1 MNIVLWSILTGI
13 MALIFLVFAV
23 GGYLCI
29 NEFSAAVNMQLGT
42 SDFETVHDENA
53 EPVTFFES
61 SYDSVNG
68 SVLYEEDSKVIEEA
82 ESEGAVLL
90 WNKDEALPLEN
101 GSKLSLFG
109 RGSREFVLSGS
120 GSGYVNSTNQ
130 SDVSVTVDLKTALE
144 SRNFSVNA
152 QLWNALSSGS
162 NKPTRPNTACTEWQQ
177 WFVNEFN
184 WSTYSA
190 VSSSFASYQDAAIV
204 TITRTGG
211 EYSDLHYNYSGVR
224 STGNIESTPEEGGY
238 LGLTDQEEEI
248 FRNLRNEHFGKVIV
262 LLNTGNPLQM
272 QDLEKYYDVIDAC
285 MWIGQVGTTG
295 ANAVADLLA
304 GNITP
309 SGRLVDTYAYNLNSA
324 PSTVND
330 GSYVYANANL
340 ASGLISASKCAE
352 NRYNTYMVYQEGIY
366 IGYKYYETRYYDNLM
381 NPSYQADSTKGVKHS
396 EGAWDYDGEVA
407 FPFGYGLS
415 YTTFEYSG
423 FNVKQAGDNYEVSV
437 TVKNTGAVKGKE
449 VVQIYLQ
456 KPYTQYDIDN
466 QIEKSAIEL
475 VGFTKTSALE
485 PGKSETVT
493 VSVKKED
500 FKTYDAN
507 NRKTYIIEKG
517 DYYLT
522 VGTDSH
528 VAINNVISMQQKKAS
543 VSQNVMGGNVKA
555 GVLGADFVERISLNE
570 DFTTYSK
577 STQTGEEITNR
588 LDRGDINQYEGRG
601 SNEVTYLSRSDWDGT
616 YPSVPQL
623 TLNETMVNDLK
634 DASTNLKDMLALLES
649 GEPNSYY
656 PQFEY
661 YELPQYGVLV
671 SGETDSK
678 QIPNVGRGDL
688 SAFMFIEA
696 PYDPVREDNS
706 TVINGKTYVQYWTDM
721 WDQLLDQMTLDE
733 QAFMCANAYHQLGGS
748 PNTALP
754 PSKQE
759 NGPVGITKRGDF
771 SLPNSEIKDWCW
783 VAYPCNPVL
792 ASTFNKELIERVGQH
807 MSEDMLYLGYNGI
820 YGPGVNMHRTPFGGR
835 NFEYPSE
842 DSYLAGEVGYAVSKG
857 IESKGCMAYAK
868 HFALNDT
875 ETNRRHVQIWSNEQ
889 ATREIYLRPFE
900 RTFNEGG
907 ASATMNSFTR
917 VGTRWNGA
925 CYEMMTLILRNEWGW
940 DGINISDWQQGTP
953 GPMNYLDG
961 ILAGTDSF
969 DGNGKA
975 EDLTVYKDY
984 PAVAHSIR
992 TSAKRIIYNVVRTN
1006 VMNGK
1011 SISSKTI
1018 PQTPWWHTAFR
1029 AATITTGALTAV
1041 FAAMLVAA
1049 IVWKRKNKDASETSE
1064 SN

>member
-1 MNIVLWSILTGI
+1 MKKLANVILWSILCGV
-13 MALIFLVFAV
+13 MALIFLVSAI

-29 NEFSAAVNMQLGT
+29 NKFSAAINMALGT
-42 SDFETVHDENA
+42 SDFETIHDGNA
-53 EPVTFFES
+53 EPATLFES
-61 SYDSVNG
+61 DYDSVNG
-68 SVLYEEDSKVIEEA
+68 SVLYDEDSKMIEEA

-90 WNKDEALPLEN
+90 WNKDEALPLAN
-101 GSKLSLFG
+101 GNKLSLFG

-130 SDVSVTVDLKTALE
+130 QNVSVTVDLKTALE
-144 SRNFSVNA
+144 SRSFSVND
-152 QLWNALSSGS
+152 QLWNALSSAS
-162 NKPTRPNTACTEWQQ
+162 NKPTRPDGACTEWQQ

-190 VSSSFASYQDAAIV
+190 VSGSFSSFNDAAIV

-211 EYSDLHYNYSGVR
+211 EYSDLHYNYTSA
-224 STGNIESTPEEGGY
+224 SATGSIESTPAEGGY
-238 LGLTDQEEEI
+238 LGLTDQEEAI
-248 FRNLRNEHFGKVIV
+248 FQNLRNLHFGKVIV

-272 QDLEKYYDVIDAC
+272 QDLEKYYDMIDAC
-285 MWIGQVGTTG
+285 MWIGQVGSTG

-304 GNITP
+304 GNIAP
-309 SGRLVDTYAYNLNSA
+309 SGRLVDTYAYDLNSA

-340 ASGLISASKCAE
+340 VSGLVSASKCAA

-366 IGYKYYETRYYDNLM
+366 VGYKYYETRYYDSIVND
-381 NPSYQADSTKGVKHS
+381 SYNASSTKGAKHS
-396 EGAWDYDGEVA
+396 DGAWDYDSEVA

-415 YTTFEYSG
+415 YTTFEYSN
-423 FNVKQAGDNYEVSV
+423 FDVKTVGDHYEVSV
-437 TVKNTGAVKGKE
+437 TVKNTGNVKGKE
-449 VVQIYLQ
+449 VVQVYLQ

-466 QIEKSAIEL
+466 QVEKSAIEL
-475 VGFTKTSALE
+475 IGFEKTKTLDPGAL
-485 PGKSETVT
+485 ETVT

-507 NRKTYIIEKG
+507 RYQTYIVEKG

-528 VAINNVISMQQKKAS
+528 VAVNNVISAQNKNAT
-543 VSQNVMGGNVKA
+543 VSQNVLGGNVKES
-555 GVLGADFVERISLNE
+555 VLGDKFVERISLND

-577 STQTGEEITNR
+577 STQTGVEITNR
-588 LDRGDINQYEGRG
+588 LDRGDINKYDGRG
-601 SNEVTYLSRSDWDGT
+601 SNEVTYLSRSDWDAT
-616 YPSVPQL
+616 YPAVPQL
-623 TLNETMVNDLK
+623 TLNETMANDLK
-634 DASTNLKDMLALLES
+634 DASTNRSEMLALLES
-649 GEPNSYY
+649 GEANNYY

-661 YELPQYGVLV
+661 TDLPSYGILV
-671 SGETDSK
+671 SGETDPK
-678 QIPNVGRGDL
+678 KIPNVGEGDL

-696 PYDPVREDNS
+696 PYDPVREDDG
-706 TVINGKTYVQYWTDM
+706 TVINGKTFVRYWTEM

-733 QAFMCANAYHQLGGS
+733 QAFMCANAYHQLGGA
-748 PNTALP
+748 PNIALP
-754 PSKQE
+754 ASKQE

-771 SLPNSEIKDWCW
+771 GLPNDEIKDWSW

-792 ASTFNKELIERVGQH
+792 ASTFNKELIEKVGQH

-857 IESKGCMAYAK
+857 IESKGSMAYAK

-889 ATREIYLRPFE
+889 ATREIYLKPFE

-917 VGTRWNGA
+917 VGTRWSGA

-940 DGINISDWQQGTP
+940 DGINISDWQQANP

-969 DGNGKA
+969 DGNGSA
-975 EDLTVYKDY
+975 ASLNVYKDY
-984 PAVAHSIR
+984 PAVAYSIR
-992 TSAKRIIYNVVRTN
+992 TSAKRIVYNVVRTN
-1006 VMNGK
+1006 AMNGS
-1011 SISSKTI
+1011 SISSRTI
-1018 PQTPWWHTAFR
+1018 PHTPWWHTAFN
-1029 AATITTGALTAV
+1029 ALTITFGVLTAICAGMIV
-1041 FAAMLVAA
+1041 FS
-1049 IVWKRKNKDASETSE
+1049 IVFKKKSR
-1064 SN
+1064 